1 MKKSEWILTGG
12 IIVGSASLIIFAAF
26 ALFGIE
32 NKIIYK
38 SLLFGDLL
46 AFFNFFI
53 GMIFITRGIK
63 KPNKQFLISMYGGIL
78 FRLIFLV
85 ALFISALIFLEINE
99 ISFIFSNLFFYFFYV
114 IIEITYLNH
123 RER

>member
-85 ALFISALIFLEINE
+85 ALFLEINE